1 MATKSEIVY
10 NILNLMQGGRIS
22 DDFLP
27 SYQQMS
33 FIVDYK
39 RAQYLRQDQTKNY
52 FDNDFY
58 YQDLGC
64 LELVKVD
71 RAECCEIDL
80 GCDILK
86 TKIKLPDPL
95 RFEQRLAIK
104 VNAIDKATRFQI
116 ILPERA
122 QFVSSSKYGS
132 FAVRCYWLNGYLYF
146 PFNEELTRIN
156 VREVLAKPTD
166 AKQFI
171 CGDGPCFTDNSE
183 YPLPADI
190 IDLITKD
197 IINTEAKALLLTEHD
212 TENDAT
218 AGTNKG

>member
-71 RAECCEIDL
+71 KAECCEIDL

-86 TKIKLPDPL
+86 TKIKLPDAL

-104 VNAIDKATRFQI
+104 VNAVDKAI
-116 ILPERA
+116 A
-122 QFVSSSKYGS
+122 
-132 FAVRCYWLNGYLYF
+132 
-146 PFNEELTRIN
+146 
-156 VREVLAKPTD
+156 
-166 AKQFI
+166 
-171 CGDGPCFTDNSE
+171 
-183 YPLPADI
+183 PL
-190 IDLITKD
+190 
-197 IINTEAKALLLTEHD
+197 H
-212 TENDAT
+212 
-218 AGTNKG
+218 

>member
-1 MATKSEIVY
+1 MSSKSEIVY
-10 NILNLMQGGRIS
+10 NILNLMSNGRIS

-52 FDNDFY
+52 FDNDLF

-64 LELVKVD
+64 FELIKVD
-71 RAECCEIDL
+71 KAECCDIDL

-86 TKIKLPDPL
+86 TSVKLPQPL
-95 RFEQRLAIK
+95 RFEQKLAIK

-132 FAVRCYWLNGYLYF
+132 FAVRCYWINGYLYF
-146 PFNEELTRIN
+146 PFNEELTKIN
-156 VREVLAKPTD
+156 VRQVLSNPLEAK
-166 AKQFI
+166 KFV

-197 IINTEAKALLLTEHD
+197 ILNTEVKALLATVPD

-218 AGTNKG
+218 SPDKG